1 MQSLYKYLC
10 FTLPRLRFLTCAK
23 GQLYLDFGCGDGV
36 ALRQNLVVRSDLKC
50 FAIDVKDFS
59 GELPNK
65 HVSFSIYN
73 GEKIPHQDNYF
84 DIITVNH
91 VLEHIQ
97 NPEKILTELKRV
109 IKNKGRIYIEVPNK
123 RSLWG
128 KPHGKFAGS
137 VHFFDD
143 PTHLRPYSQIEL
155 TELCR
160 QSGFRIIKSG
170 IARNFLHLILSPILL
185 FTGTLMPDMLHYMYA
200 RNSLIGWAS
209 YIILEK

>member
-1 MQSLYKYLC
+1 MPFC
-10 FTLPRLRFLTCAK
+10 LPRLYFIRKAK
-23 GQLYLDFGCGDGV
+23 GFKCLDFGCGNGLV
-36 ALRQNLVVRSDLKC
+36 LRQNATVRPDLE
-50 FAIDVKDFS
+50 FFGIDIKDFS
-59 GELPNK
+59 GELPK

-73 GEKIPHQDNYF
+73 GEKLPHQDNYF
-84 DIITVNH
+84 DIITANH

-97 NPEKILTELKRV
+97 NPKRILTELKRV
-109 IKNKGRIYIEVPNK
+109 LKNKGRIYIEVPNK

-128 KPHGKFAGS
+128 KPHGKFAGT

-143 PTHLRPYSQIEL
+143 PTHFRPYSQIEL
-155 TELCR
+155 AQLCR

-170 IARNFLHLILSPILL
+170 IVRNLLHLILSPILL
-185 FTGTLMPDMLHYMYA
+185 FTGTLMPSKLHYMYA

>member
-1 MQSLYKYLC
+1 MPFC
-10 FTLPRLRFLTCAK
+10 LPRLYFIQKAK
-23 GQLYLDFGCGDGV
+23 GFKCLDFGCGNGLV
-36 ALRQNLVVRSDLKC
+36 LRQNATVRPDLE
-50 FAIDVKDFS
+50 FFGIDIKDFS
-59 GELPNK
+59 GELPK

-73 GEKIPHQDNYF
+73 GEKFPHQDNYF
-84 DIITVNH
+84 DIIIVNH

-97 NPEKILTELKRV
+97 NPERILTELKRV

-128 KPHGKFAGS
+128 KPHGKFAGT

-155 TELCR
+155 AELCR

-185 FTGTLMPDMLHYMYA
+185 FTGTLMPDTLHYMYA

-209 YIILEK
+209 YIILEKQSSTL